1 MRKSSEAYSSNHNFE
16 LLLTQ
21 IFCRRLNLGRGIVR
35 MRVGFPYDLL
45 RFSPRSYDLSFIL
58 SPTNSAGFIYK
69 TKKNIFIIKL
79 LLLILK
85 NKTISF
91 LIYSKETTTK
101 NY

>member
-1 MRKSSEAYSSNHNFE
+1 VRKSSEAYSSNHNFE

-58 SPTNSAGFIYK
+58 YCTNSAGFTNLLNIFFYILI
-69 TKKNIFIIKL
+69 KNINNSIKVPW
-79 LLLILK
+79 IK
-85 NKTISF
+85 
-91 LIYSKETTTK
+91 
-101 NY
+101 